1 MSYLM
6 VTTLFAPG
14 IKDRDKLFQT
24 SLGENY
30 ILNYL
35 HNWSWIT
42 RNNCNRFLNWF
53 CVFSLWSQR
62 EAICHCWGTLH
73 VLSHKDGVHS
83 YWKLYSF
90 WLPYAHDLKS
100 CSVCLFET
108 VLSGQDSVN
117 LKTYYPSRVQNTFE
131 RPTVAVFLTQ
141 ITIIINYSLVHLLC
155 AKGCNKSSAYTSF
168 IHHEK
173 VHNVFLLWPYYRSL
187 LKTEA

>member
-1 MSYLM
+1 MCSPSGARERQS
-6 VTTLFAPG
+6 VTVGVPYTYFL
-14 IKDRDKLFQT
+14 
-24 SLGENY
+24 
-30 ILNYL
+30 
-35 HNWSWIT
+35 T
-42 RNNCNRFLNWF
+42 RMAFTVIGSCTA
-53 CVFSLWSQR
+53 V
-62 EAICHCWGTLH
+62 
-73 VLSHKDGVHS
+73 
-83 YWKLYSF
+83 